1 MWFPY
6 MEKMV
11 SPVLGLYNISLTLTN
26 ESYMSIR
33 EMLYKFIARAYEI
46 SPNGVLKYNLMDNIK
61 YVNILLYILILGV
74 LNHFQLDNMMCF

>member
-11 SPVLGLYNISLTLTN
+11 SPMLGLYNISLTLTN

-33 EMLYKFIARAYEI
+33 EMLYKFIVRAYEI

-61 YVNILLYILILGV
+61 YVNILLYILILGG
-74 LNHFQLDNMMCF
+74 LKSL

>member
-1 MWFPY
+1 
-6 MEKMV
+6 MV

>member
-46 SPNGVLKYNLMDNIK
+46 SPNGELKYNLMDNIK

>member
-1 MWFPY
+1 MWFSY
-6 MEKMV
+6 VEKMV
-11 SPVLGLYNISLTLTN
+11 SPMLGLYNISLTLTN